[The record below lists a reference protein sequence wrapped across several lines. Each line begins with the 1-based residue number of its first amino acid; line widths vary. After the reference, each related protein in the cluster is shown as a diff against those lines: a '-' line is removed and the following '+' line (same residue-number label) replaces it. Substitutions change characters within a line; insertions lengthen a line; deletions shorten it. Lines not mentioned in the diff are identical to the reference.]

1 MLESHV
7 GNKESFLLSFIKI
20 KEEVEMKVGITYE
33 MPEWLQCLMGEID
46 TSIVMS
52 LRKED
57 AEMIEVE

>member
-20 KEEVEMKVGITYE
+20 KEEVEMRVGITYE